1 MLPAKKPIYQIYA
14 KQQGSKRC
22 YCSLINCESFC
33 IQKQSFS
40 RLQKK
45 EKKISEPSGLSLVT
59 SPRHLSWKSHIQK
72 TRRPK
77 KLFSIHPR
85 FWDCFYKSLHQTCST
100 TVTFIRHCTVYT
112 HYTVH
117 RLLSRTTY
125 SPCRLWRLQE
135 KDWVS
140 KNSFRPLEPL
150 FQCSIFPER
159 PKNLLPLLK
168 SWQKNG
174 RKKG

>member
-1 MLPAKKPIYQIYA
+1 MQAFALLGVWFSRPRTKLSSDSQKTSPGVKSEPWTVQWTRSPKLNPVFRSAPAYEHEPMLPAKKPIYQIYA

-33 IQKQSFS
+33 KQKQSFS

-85 FWDCFYKSLHQTCST
+85 FWDCFIKVY
-100 TVTFIRHCTVYT
+100 IR
-112 HYTVH
+112 
-117 RLLSRTTY
+117 LA
-125 SPCRLWRLQE
+125 PQ
-135 KDWVS
+135 
-140 KNSFRPLEPL
+140 
-150 FQCSIFPER
+150 Q
-159 PKNLLPLLK
+159 
-168 SWQKNG
+168 
-174 RKKG
+174 